1 MANAPATTNQQ
12 QTQLA
17 PKDVQISQS
26 ERFTNMVMKQYS
38 STGVYNPTE
47 REKQLIRNY
56 FICIDQMRRRPKRS
70 VSARTRQPQP
80 RLRQHSAV

>member
-1 MANAPATTNQQ
+1 MANAPTTTNQQ

-38 STGVYNPTE
+38 STGAYNPTE

-56 FICIDQMRRRPKRS
+56 FICIDQMLAKTEAS
-70 VSARTRQPQP
+70 VSARTQQPQP